1 MRVLLTMPLLVTA
14 VLAQDAAHDRFVTT
28 LQQHAV
34 AIGAAGGLPA
44 SWRTVATRTEGG
56 RQTTV
61 RTFVRRSPF
70 ALRRELE
77 TEGRSHVSL
86 TDGHLAWHG
95 DGRPLP
101 AAQARELLDTA
112 LLDGLLYL
120 DPDRVAGGPDTDTP
134 WPLREHAALPPDL
147 SGPRTSNWIASRSP
161 SGRLLQLHF
170 DAADHQLLEA
180 ADATPGGSRSW
191 TRYGLPR
198 RLASLSLPTLR
209 ASGRIGEPTTAVWQV
224 EAVEID
230 VTLPDDLFAGCP
242 QVETPRVQSLGQMLT
257 CVHATPGNAYL
268 VLPAVLVNGNP
279 VEALVDT
286 GASRSALVPRLATTL
301 RVPAGGPIAA
311 HAFAGSVQ
319 MQSAWLDEV
328 RAGERIRLQ
337 RTVAV
342 SHLPGI
348 YPRPRDRQPAM
359 LFAIDLFDDSPV
371 LDLAGAELLCRGTPV
386 TPLAELADRRK
397 SARVVT
403 TPLRWLP
410 DGAPMVTIEIDGV
423 AIDAVIDSGS
433 PGTLRLGKAA
443 LQRCNLPTDA
453 PTWIARG
460 ALRSSGQQTGGAVY
474 EELVIAGEPLAAFHI
489 GPVRFERAI
498 VYLSGLD
505 GDAPLPYDAFLGAG
519 ALLPFRRVGFDRQR
533 GLLELDPGDHVERRD
548 DGTLVVPPPGP
559 LLGLHLGA
567 AGAAT
572 PEGVVRLPTVTQVLP
587 GSAAANAGLREGQQV
602 WAIDGV
608 PCPTLSMDTICRRFW
623 DIGNGALK
631 VSILGDPV
639 PHVLRAP

>member
-319 MQSAWLDEV
+319 MQSAWLDEE
-328 RAGERIRLQ
+328 RAGERVRLQ

-348 YPRPRDRQPAM
+348 YPRPRDRPYLLALAQACVRRGAAWQH
-359 LFAIDLFDDSPV
+359 LRDGRQTHDSFGRGSSCRTEVQAEQRARWRYDQGAVVASFDMV
-371 LDLAGAELLCRGTPV
+371 
-386 TPLAELADRRK
+386 
-397 SARVVT
+397 ARVEFEQAALAVET
-403 TPLRWLP
+403 DATERQQRTGPEERVVWQRC
-410 DGAPMVTIEIDGV
+410 V
-423 AIDAVIDSGS
+423 AIE
-433 PGTLRLGKAA
+433 AA
-443 LQRCNLPTDA
+443 E
-453 PTWIARG
+453 
-460 ALRSSGQQTGGAVY
+460 V
-474 EELVIAGEPLAAFHI
+474 
-489 GPVRFERAI
+489 
-498 VYLSGLD
+498 
-505 GDAPLPYDAFLGAG
+505 
-519 ALLPFRRVGFDRQR
+519 
-533 GLLELDPGDHVERRD
+533 D
-548 DGTLVVPPPGP
+548 DGTLEAHGTDV
-559 LLGLHLGA
+559 
-567 AGAAT
+567 
-572 PEGVVRLPTVTQVLP
+572 ECRQWLP
-587 GSAAANAGLREGQQV
+587 GNDQLLVHGTAGLLATRTQSP
-602 WAIDGV
+602 A
-608 PCPTLSMDTICRRFW
+608 
-623 DIGNGALK
+623 
-631 VSILGDPV
+631 GDPGRRV
-639 PHVLRAP
+639 GR